1 MRIGNLSAWY
11 DMPAQTRSSGS
22 VAASKSKSYLQS
34 RPACNFLYFF
44 QHSIF
49 FKPSQM
55 LSITNQLS
63 LNIGDSLHLK
73 RERANICTS
82 YVHTL
87 SPTLLERAIS
97 YFCMNSLNHKPCLE
111 GGWAQLCM
119 GISLYLDIIK
129 ILTMSMTGF
138 SFCFSIMIR
147 Y

>member
-1 MRIGNLSAWY
+1 MHSESCLHK
-11 DMPAQTRSSGS
+11 PVVQ
-22 VAASKSKSYLQS
+22 AASLPPNQKAISS
-34 RPACNFLYFF
+34 RGQRVFFLYFF

-55 LSITNQLS
+55 LSITNQFS

-119 GISLYLDIIK
+119 GIPLYLDIIK
-129 ILTMSMTGF
+129 ISTMSMTGF